1 MDSTF
6 IYCNNADKDKA
17 HYFRKGLEDVV
28 NRWTFQ
34 KASNSMKWSGNE
46 KSDSG
51 W

>member
-17 HYFRKGLEDVV
+17 HYLRKGLEDVV

-34 KASNSMKWSGNE
+34 KTSNSMKWN
-46 KSDSG
+46 
-51 W
+51 